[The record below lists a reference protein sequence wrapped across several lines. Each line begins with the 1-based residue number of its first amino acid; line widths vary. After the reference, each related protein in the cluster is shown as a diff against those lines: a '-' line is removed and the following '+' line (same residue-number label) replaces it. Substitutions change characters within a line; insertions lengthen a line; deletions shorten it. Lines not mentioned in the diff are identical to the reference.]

1 MSVSLI
7 TMTDK
12 KETRLIKNLKSIPSP
27 VFYIFAAV
35 ALFCGLFVYGITL
48 TGVITS
54 VFLILLVACASSD
67 IKDGIVPDLIL
78 ILIAVL
84 SAVKIFLLEMHTLPN
99 IAEHIAG
106 ALIISVPML
115 ITALIVKG
123 AFGGGDIKLMAAA
136 GLYMAWRA
144 TLGGAVLGICTAGV
158 YAIILII
165 IKKANKSSKIR
176 LAPFLVYGLA
186 IFSLYYEQLF
196 NRLSIV
202 AQMC

>member
-1 MSVSLI
+1 MSVSHI
-7 TMTDK
+7 TMTDLK
-12 KETRLIKNLKSIPSP
+12 SRKLIRDLRSIPSP
-27 VFYIFAAV
+27 VFYIFSAV
-35 ALFCGLFVYGITL
+35 ALFCGLFVKGL
-48 TGVITS
+48 NLHGVVTS
-54 VFLILLVACASSD
+54 IFLILLVACASAD
-67 IKDGIVPDLIL
+67 IKDGIVPDAIV
-78 ILIAVL
+78 ILIALLAPIKVL
-84 SAVKIFLLEMHTLPN
+84 LTEMHTPEIWIQHL
-99 IAEHIAG
+99 IG
-106 ALIISVPML
+106 AIVVSVPML
-115 ITALIVKG
+115 ITAILIKG

-144 TLGGAVLGICTAGV
+144 TLGGAVLGICTAGI

>member
-1 MSVSLI
+1 
-7 TMTDK
+7 MTDK
-12 KETRLIKNLKSIPSP
+12 KETRLIKDLKSIPSP

-84 SAVKIFLLEMHTLPN
+84 AAVKIFLLEMHTLPN

-115 ITALIVKG
+115 ITTLIVKG

-144 TLGGAVLGICTAGV
+144 TLGGAVLGICTAGIYGIV
-158 YAIILII
+158 LIIL
-165 IKKANKSSKIR
+165 KKANKTSKIR

>member
-1 MSVSLI
+1 
-7 TMTDK
+7 MTDK
-12 KETRLIKNLKSIPSP
+12 KDTRLIKDLKSIPSP

-35 ALFCGLFVYGITL
+35 ALFCALFTEGLNVQ
-48 TGVITS
+48 GVITS
-54 VFLILLVACASSD
+54 IFLILLVACASAD
-67 IKDGIVPDLIL
+67 IKDGIVPDLVV
-78 ILIAVL
+78 ILIAL
-84 SAVKIFLLEMHTLPN
+84 LAPVKIFLLEMHTPEVLLQHL
-99 IAEHIAG
+99 IG
-106 ALIISVPML
+106 AVIVSVPML
-115 ITALIVKG
+115 ITAILVKG

-144 TLGGAVLGICTAGV
+144 TLGGAVLGICTAGIYGIV
-158 YAIILII
+158 LIIL
-165 IKKANKSSKIR
+165 KKANKTSKIR

>member
-1 MSVSLI
+1 
-7 TMTDK
+7 MTDK
-12 KETRLIKNLKSIPSP
+12 KETRLIKDLKSIPSP

-84 SAVKIFLLEMHTLPN
+84 AAVKIILLEMHTLPN

-144 TLGGAVLGICTAGV
+144 TLGGAVLGICTAGIYGIV
-158 YAIILII
+158 LIIL
-165 IKKANKSSKIR
+165 KKANKTSKIR

>member
-1 MSVSLI
+1 MLP
-7 TMTDK
+7 TMTTDIRSNK
-12 KETRLIKNLKSIPSP
+12 HLKDLKSIPSP

-35 ALFCGLFVYGITL
+35 ALFCGLFVKGL
-48 TGVITS
+48 NLHGVVTS
-54 VFLILLVACASSD
+54 IFLILLVACASAD
-67 IKDGIVPDLIL
+67 IKDGIVPDAVL
-78 ILIAVL
+78 ILIAL
-84 SAVKIFLLEMHTLPN
+84 LAPVKILFLEMHSPEVWIQHL
-99 IAEHIAG
+99 IG
-106 ALIISVPML
+106 ALIVSVPML
-115 ITALIVKG
+115 ITSILIKG

-144 TLGGAVLGICTAGV
+144 TLGGAVLGICTAGI
-158 YAIILII
+158 YAIFLII

>member
-1 MSVSLI
+1 
-7 TMTDK
+7 MTDIRSK
-12 KETRLIKNLKSIPSP
+12 KLIRDLKSIPSP

-84 SAVKIFLLEMHTLPN
+84 AAVKIFLLEMHTLPN

-144 TLGGAVLGICTAGV
+144 TLGGAVLGICTAGL
-158 YAIILII
+158 YGIFLIIL
-165 IKKANKSSKIR
+165 KKANKTSKIR

-186 IFSLYYEQLF
+186 IFSLYCEQLF

>member
-1 MSVSLI
+1 
-7 TMTDK
+7 MTDLK
-12 KETRLIKNLKSIPSP
+12 TRKLIRDLRSIPSP

-35 ALFCGLFVYGITL
+35 ALFCGLFVKGL
-48 TGVITS
+48 NLHGVVTS
-54 VFLILLVACASSD
+54 IFLILLVACASAD
-67 IKDGIVPDLIL
+67 IKDGIVPDAVL
-78 ILIAVL
+78 ILIAL
-84 SAVKIFLLEMHTLPN
+84 LASVKILLLEMHSPEVW
-99 IAEHIAG
+99 IQHFIG
-106 ALIISVPML
+106 ALIVSVPML
-115 ITALIVKG
+115 ITSILIKG

-144 TLGGAVLGICTAGV
+144 TLGGAVLGICTAGL

-176 LAPFLVYGLA
+176 FAPFLVYGLA

>member
-1 MSVSLI
+1 
-7 TMTDK
+7 MTDLK
-12 KETRLIKNLKSIPSP
+12 TRKLIRDLRSIPSP

-35 ALFCGLFVYGITL
+35 ALFCALFVKGL
-48 TGVITS
+48 NVQGVVTS
-54 VFLILLVACASSD
+54 IFLILLVACASAD
-67 IKDGIVPDLIL
+67 IKDGIVPDAVL
-78 ILIAVL
+78 ILIAL
-84 SAVKIFLLEMHTLPN
+84 LASVKILLLEMHSPEVWIQHL
-99 IAEHIAG
+99 IG
-106 ALIISVPML
+106 ALIVSIPML
-115 ITALIVKG
+115 ITAILIKG

-144 TLGGAVLGICTAGV
+144 TLGGAVLGICTAGI